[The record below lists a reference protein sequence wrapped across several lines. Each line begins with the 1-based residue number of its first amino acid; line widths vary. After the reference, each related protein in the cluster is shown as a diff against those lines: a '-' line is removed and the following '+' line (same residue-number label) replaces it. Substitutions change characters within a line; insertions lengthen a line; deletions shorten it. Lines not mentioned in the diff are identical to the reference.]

1 MTCPSCGAENPGG
14 FRFCGSCG
22 AALAVEQPP
31 ERRERKVVTV
41 LFADLVGF
49 TSQAEALDPEDVRA
63 ILDGYHARLRAE
75 LERHGGTVEKFIGD
89 AVMALFGAPAAHED
103 DPERA
108 VRAALAIRDAL
119 AEERAAGDRELHV
132 RIGITT
138 GEALVHLGARPETG
152 EGMAAGDV
160 VNTAARLQSAA
171 PVDGIV
177 VDEATYRATE
187 RRIDFEAAEPVEA
200 KGKSEPVP
208 VWRVAGPRSSFG
220 ADVAE
225 TSRAGLVGREQEV
238 AVLREALARV
248 RRDREPQLVTLV
260 GVPGIGKSR
269 LVYELSRIVDDD
281 PDLIVWRQGRCLPYG
296 ESGSFRALGELVK
309 AQAGILE
316 TDSGTAAHAKLRH
329 AVSALV
335 ADDAEGTWL
344 ERHLAPLA
352 GLSGDQGATAE
363 RDEAFTAWRRF
374 IEALAEERAAVLV
387 LEDLH
392 WADDGLLDF
401 VEHLADRAVG
411 VPLLVVCMAR
421 PELLSR
427 RPAWGGGN
435 PNSATL
441 SLSPLGDE
449 DIARLVAVLIDRA
462 VMSADVQAALLAR
475 AGGNPLYAEEF
486 ARLVLESGGGAA
498 KVEELPSS
506 VQAII
511 AARLDALDAD
521 DKALVQDA
529 AVIGKVFWR
538 GGVAS
543 LSGREPA
550 DVERRLHELVRRQI
564 VRPDR
569 RSSVAGEPQYAF
581 WHVLVRDVAYG
592 QIPRADRARK
602 HERAA
607 AWIESL
613 STELSDRA
621 DLLAHHW
628 LTALELARAAGQD
641 TDGLVGPARE
651 ALRAAGQH
659 SLALHA
665 FAAAERSLEAALQ
678 LWPEPDP
685 GRPMVQLE
693 YARAAFVVGSG
704 REELVAARD
713 ALVAAGDLE
722 HAAEA
727 ETILAE
733 AAWMAG
739 EPEHTLEHV
748 QHAAALLAD
757 QSSSRE
763 KAYVL
768 ANLSRYLMLAGR
780 ATEAIATGR
789 EALAMAEALGQ
800 DDLRAHALNNIGAA
814 RGSAGDLGGFA
825 DLEESI
831 AIAERIGS
839 PEAIRGYINLAAG
852 YGRNGDIRSCH
863 ELHQRGY
870 ELAERFGFRTRLRFL
885 AAEIATDYFW
895 LGRWDESLAACDAFI
910 AEVEAG
916 ASHYLEGMVRCA
928 RALIEFARGGPTRHE
943 SDLELALEDG
953 RRAGD
958 PQSVLPTLAVAAHV
972 RADAGD
978 RARAA
983 ALLDELLGVVRAGSE
998 GPRLEMWIYPG
1009 IHALEELGRVAELE
1023 EFLVPAPGNIWIEAA
1038 GLHVGGDLSGAA
1050 DALARGGVVTDE
1062 ARTRLAAAERL
1073 AAAGGPVEA
1082 QAQLDLALALF
1093 RSVGASRYVRRA
1105 ERLLA
1110 AHAQPG

>member
-1 MTCPSCGAENPGG
+1 
-14 FRFCGSCG
+14 
-22 AALAVEQPP
+22 
-31 ERRERKVVTV
+31 
-41 LFADLVGF
+41 
-49 TSQAEALDPEDVRA
+49 
-63 ILDGYHARLRAE
+63 
-75 LERHGGTVEKFIGD
+75 
-89 AVMALFGAPAAHED
+89 
-103 DPERA
+103 
-108 VRAALAIRDAL
+108 
-119 AEERAAGDRELHV
+119 
-132 RIGITT
+132 
-138 GEALVHLGARPETG
+138 
-152 EGMAAGDV
+152 
-160 VNTAARLQSAA
+160 
-171 PVDGIV
+171 
-177 VDEATYRATE
+177 
-187 RRIDFEAAEPVEA
+187 
-200 KGKSEPVP
+200 VP
-208 VWRVAGPRSSFG
+208 VWKVVDARSSFG

-225 TSRAGLVGREQEV
+225 TSRAGLVGREREV
-238 AVLREALARV
+238 AVLRESLARV
-248 RRDREPQLVTLV
+248 RRDGEPQLVTLV

-269 LVYELSRIVDDD
+269 LVYELSRIVDDE

-296 ESGSFRALGELVK
+296 ESGSFRALGDVVK

-316 TDSGTAAHAKLRH
+316 TDSGADALAKLRH
-329 AVSALV
+329 AVTALV
-335 ADDAEGTWL
+335 SDEAEAAWL
-344 ERHLAPLA
+344 ERQLAPLA
-352 GLSGDQGATAE
+352 GLSGDGAAAE
-363 RDEAFTAWRRF
+363 REEAFTAWRRF
-374 IEALAEERAAVLV
+374 AEALADEQPAVLV

-392 WADDGLLDF
+392 WADDALLDF
-401 VEHLADRAVG
+401 VEHLAEWAVG
-411 VPLLVVCMAR
+411 VPLLVVCVAR

-435 PNSATL
+435 PNSTTL
-441 SLSPLGDE
+441 SLAPLGNE
-449 DIARLVAVLIDRA
+449 DIARLVGTLMDRA
-462 VMSADVQAALLAR
+462 VMPADVQAELLAR

-486 ARLVLESGGGAA
+486 ARLVLESGDGAA
-498 KVEELPSS
+498 TAAALPSS

-511 AARLDALDAD
+511 AARLDALDPG

-543 LSGREPA
+543 LAGREPT
-550 DVERRLHELVRRQI
+550 DVERRLHELARRQI

-592 QIPRADRARK
+592 QIPRVERARK

-613 STELSDRA
+613 SAELSDRT

-628 LTALELARAAGQD
+628 LTALELARAAGEH
-641 TDGLVGPARE
+641 TGALVGPARE
-651 ALRAAGQH
+651 ALRAAGQR

-665 FAAAERSLEAALQ
+665 FAAAERSLAAALE
-678 LWPEPDP
+678 LWPDADP
-685 GRPMVQLE
+685 GRPMLLLE

-704 REELVAARD
+704 RAELVAARD

-727 ETILAE
+727 GTLLAE
-733 AAWMAG
+733 AAWMGG
-739 EPEHTLEHV
+739 EPEHTLAHV
-748 QHAAALLAD
+748 EHAAELLAD
-757 QSSSRE
+757 QPASRG

-789 EALAMAEALGQ
+789 EALAMAEALGL

-852 YGRNGDIRSCH
+852 YGRNGNIRACY
-863 ELHQRGY
+863 EVHQRGY

-885 AAEIATDYFW
+885 AAEIATDCYW
-895 LGRWDESLAACDAFI
+895 LGRWDEGLAECDAFI
-910 AEVEAG
+910 ADVEAG
-916 ASHYLEGMVRCA
+916 APHYLEGMVRCA
-928 RALIEFARGGPTRHE
+928 RASIEFARGGSTRHD
-943 SDLELALEDG
+943 SDLELALEEG

-958 PQSVLPTLAVAAHV
+958 PQSVMPTLAVAAHV
-972 RADAGD
+972 RADAGN
-978 RARAA
+978 RAHAD
-983 ALLDELLGVVRAGSE
+983 ALVDELLGFVRAGPE
-998 GPRLEMWIYPG
+998 GPRLEMWVYPG

-1023 EFLVPAPGNIWIEAA
+1023 EFLADAPGNIWIEAA
-1038 GLHVGGDLSGAA
+1038 RLHVAGDLPGAA
-1050 DALARGGVVTDE
+1050 DALARGGVLTDE

-1073 AAAGGPVEA
+1073 AAAGWTAEA
-1082 QAQLDLALALF
+1082 QAQLDQALAFF
-1093 RSVGASRYVRRA
+1093 RSVGASLYVRRA

-1110 AHAQPG
+1110 ADASQAPG